1 MAAKPTT
8 PGNFQNH
15 LSRRWAE
22 GCTAGR
28 DLLPEIKCLGYTGSL
43 SHLER
48 LLSQWRRAG
57 RPAGLDGPAAK
68 TAMLSDPSTGNL
80 ISPIVAAALCIKPRG
95 LLTEPQA
102 ARVDAFKAT
111 SVEFAT
117 MRSLAMRFRGILRGA
132 DVQKL
137 DQWLDDADRSRLY
150 GIRRFARTLRQDLA
164 AVRNAI
170 SEAWSN
176 GQTEGQINRLKTL
189 KRSMYGRAGAALLHA
204 RMIPVQLIENH
215 TV

>member
-1 MAAKPTT
+1 MQGKS
-8 PGNFQNH
+8 N
-15 LSRRWAE
+15 
-22 GCTAGR
+22 
-28 DLLPEIKCLGYTGSL
+28 TGSL
-43 SHLER
+43 SNLER

-137 DQWLDDADRSRLY
+137 DQWLDDADRSGLY

-189 KRSMYGRAGAALLHA
+189 KRSIYGRAGAALLRA

>member
-1 MAAKPTT
+1 
-8 PGNFQNH
+8 
-15 LSRRWAE
+15 
-22 GCTAGR
+22 
-28 DLLPEIKCLGYTGSL
+28 
-43 SHLER
+43 
-48 LLSQWRRAG
+48 
-57 RPAGLDGPAAK
+57 
-68 TAMLSDPSTGNL
+68 
-80 ISPIVAAALCIKPRG
+80 
-95 LLTEPQA
+95 
-102 ARVDAFKAT
+102 
-111 SVEFAT
+111 
-117 MRSLAMRFRGILRGA
+117 MRSLSMRFRGILRGA

-137 DQWLDDADRSRLY
+137 DQWLDDADRSGLY

-189 KRSMYGRAGAALLHA
+189 KRSMYGRAGAALLRA